1 MKCVPHKNRMFAER
15 LQFIVYLLQTEE
27 IYFQS
32 EQVIMK
38 CYYSFFSCQQ
48 EIMFPADLWQV
59 TTKYNFMKI
68 SGGKGEDESENK
80 SEGKSKNEENSSNY
94 HWDHGR
100 CAGLRM

>member
-1 MKCVPHKNRMFAER
+1 MKCVPHKNRMFAKR

-48 EIMFPADLWQV
+48 EIMFPADL
-59 TTKYNFMKI
+59 
-68 SGGKGEDESENK
+68 
-80 SEGKSKNEENSSNY
+80 
-94 HWDHGR
+94 
-100 CAGLRM
+100 